1 MLCKSDVKY
10 IQSLS
15 YKKYRDEE
23 AVFTVEGIKM
33 VMELI
38 NSFPDRIVRIFATN
52 LWFQEHRQIV
62 KNLTDIQI
70 VEPFELQ
77 KISFLKTPNEVL
89 ALVSAKNIDD
99 FNPLSEGVTVVL
111 DQLQDPGNM
120 GTIIRSCDW
129 FGIKNIVCSLDTVDA
144 FAPKVVQSSMGSI
157 MRLNIFY
164 KNLPEFFFQ
173 HKEIPI
179 YSAEL
184 SGESVFDVSFSTP
197 SILVIGNESKGVSDE
212 VSKFAT
218 KKIMIPRVGN
228 AESLNAAVASSI
240 ILSLMTR

>member
-1 MLCKSDVKY
+1 MLSKSDVKY

-15 YKKYRDEE
+15 YKKYRDQE
-23 AVFTVEGIKM
+23 AVFVVEGVKM
-33 VMELI
+33 VLELI
-38 NSFPDRIVRIFATN
+38 SSFPERIVRIFATN
-52 LWFQEHRQIV
+52 SWFQVHGQVV

-77 KISFLKTPNEVL
+77 KLSSLKTPNEVL
-89 ALVSAKNIDD
+89 ALVSAKNIEE

-144 FAPKVVQSSMGSI
+144 YAPKVVQSSMGSI

-164 KNLPEFFFQ
+164 KNLQEFFFQ
-173 HKEIPI
+173 HKQTPI

-184 SGESVFDVSFSTP
+184 AGESVFDVSFETP
-197 SILVIGNESKGVSDE
+197 SILVIGNESKGVSAE
-212 VSKFAT
+212 VAIFAS
-218 KKIMIPRVGN
+218 KKIMIPRIGS

-240 ILSLMTR
+240 ILSLMTK

>member
-1 MLCKSDVKY
+1 MLSKSDVKY

-33 VMELI
+33 VLELI
-38 NSFPDRIVRIFATN
+38 SCFPERIVRIFATN
-52 LWFQEHRQIV
+52 LWIQEHPQIV

-77 KISFLKTPNEVL
+77 KISSLKTPNEVL

-99 FNPLSEGVTVVL
+99 FNPLAEGVTVVL
-111 DQLQDPGNM
+111 DQLQDPGDM

-218 KKIMIPRVGN
+218 KKIMIPRIGN

>member
-1 MLCKSDVKY
+1 MLSKSDVKY

-15 YKKYRDEE
+15 HKKYRDQE
-23 AVFTVEGIKM
+23 AVFIVEGVKM
-33 VMELI
+33 VLELI
-38 NSFPDRIVRIFATN
+38 SSFPERIVRIFATN
-52 LWFQEHRQIV
+52 LWIQEHGQIV

-77 KISFLKTPNEVL
+77 KLSSLKTPNEVL
-89 ALVSAKNIDD
+89 ALVSAKHTDD
-99 FNPLSEGVTVVL
+99 FNTFSDGVTVVL

-144 FAPKVVQSSMGSI
+144 YAPKVVQSSMGSI

-164 KNLPEFFFQ
+164 KNLPDFFFQ

-184 SGESVFDVSFSTP
+184 SGESAFDVSFQNP

-218 KKIMIPRVGN
+218 KKIMIPRIGN

>member
-1 MLCKSDVKY
+1 MLSKSDVKY

-15 YKKYRDEE
+15 HKKYRDQE
-23 AVFTVEGIKM
+23 AVFIVEGVKM
-33 VMELI
+33 VLELI
-38 NSFPDRIVRIFATN
+38 NSFPERIVRIFATN
-52 LWFQEHRQIV
+52 LWFREHLQIV

-70 VEPFELQ
+70 IEPFELQ
-77 KISFLKTPNEVL
+77 KLSFLKTPNEVL
-89 ALVSAKNIDD
+89 ALVSANKIDD
-99 FNPLSEGVTVVL
+99 FNPLSDGVTVVL

-144 FAPKVVQSSMGSI
+144 YAPKVVQSSMGSI

-164 KNLPEFFFQ
+164 KNLPDFFFQ
-173 HKEIPI
+173 HRQIPT

-184 SGESVFDVSFSTP
+184 SGESVFEISFETP
-197 SILVIGNESKGVSDE
+197 SILIIGNESKGVSDE
-212 VSKFAT
+212 ITMFAS
-218 KKIMIPRVGN
+218 KKIMIPRIGN

>member
-1 MLCKSDVKY
+1 MLSKSDVKY

-15 YKKYRDEE
+15 HKKYRDQE
-23 AVFTVEGIKM
+23 AVFIVEGVKM
-33 VMELI
+33 VLELI
-38 NSFPDRIVRIFATN
+38 SSFPERIVRIFATN
-52 LWFQEHRQIV
+52 LWFREHRQIV

-77 KISFLKTPNEVL
+77 KLSFLKTPNEVL
-89 ALVSAKNIDD
+89 ALVSANNIDD
-99 FNPLSEGVTVVL
+99 FNPLSDGVTLVL

-144 FAPKVVQSSMGSI
+144 YAPKVVQSSMGSI

-164 KNLPEFFFQ
+164 KNLPDFFFQ
-173 HKEIPI
+173 HRQIPT

-184 SGESVFDVSFSTP
+184 SGESVFEISFETP

-212 VSKFAT
+212 VAMFAS
-218 KKIMIPRVGN
+218 KKIMIPRIGN

>member
-1 MLCKSDVKY
+1 
-10 IQSLS
+10 
-15 YKKYRDEE
+15 
-23 AVFTVEGIKM
+23 M
-33 VMELI
+33 VLELI
-38 NSFPDRIVRIFATN
+38 SSFPERIVRIFATN
-52 LWFQEHRQIV
+52 LWIQEHGQIV

-77 KISFLKTPNEVL
+77 KLSSLKTPNEVL
-89 ALVSAKNIDD
+89 ALVSAKHTDD
-99 FNPLSEGVTVVL
+99 FNTLSDGVTVVL

-144 FAPKVVQSSMGSI
+144 YAPKVVQSSMGSI

-164 KNLPEFFFQ
+164 KDLPDFFFQ

-184 SGESVFDVSFSTP
+184 SGESVFDVSFQNP

-218 KKIMIPRVGN
+218 KKVMIPRIGN

-240 ILSLMTR
+240 ILSMMTR

>member
-1 MLCKSDVKY
+1 MLSKSDVKY

-15 YKKYRDEE
+15 HKKYRDQE
-23 AVFTVEGIKM
+23 AVFIVEGVKM
-33 VMELI
+33 VLELI
-38 NSFPDRIVRIFATN
+38 NSFPERIVRIFATN
-52 LWFQEHRQIV
+52 LWFREHLQIV

-77 KISFLKTPNEVL
+77 KLSFLKTPNEVL
-89 ALVSAKNIDD
+89 ALVSANKIDD
-99 FNPLSEGVTVVL
+99 FNPLSDGVTVVL

-144 FAPKVVQSSMGSI
+144 YAPKVVQSSMGSI

-164 KNLPEFFFQ
+164 KNLPDFFFQ
-173 HKEIPI
+173 HRQIPT

-184 SGESVFDVSFSTP
+184 SGESVFEISFETP
-197 SILVIGNESKGVSDE
+197 SILIIGNESKGVSDE
-212 VSKFAT
+212 VAMFAS
-218 KKIMIPRVGN
+218 KKIMIPRIGN

>member
-1 MLCKSDVKY
+1 MLSKSDVKY

-15 YKKYRDEE
+15 HKKYRDQE
-23 AVFTVEGIKM
+23 AVFTVEGVKM
-33 VMELI
+33 VLELI
-38 NSFPDRIVRIFATN
+38 SSFPERIVRIFTTN

-62 KNLTDIQI
+62 KNLTEIQV

-77 KISFLKTPNEVL
+77 KLSFLKTPNEVL

-99 FNPLSEGVTVVL
+99 LNPLSNGVTVVL

-144 FAPKVVQSSMGSI
+144 YAPKVVQSSMGSI

-173 HKEIPI
+173 HKQIPI

-184 SGESVFDVSFSTP
+184 SGESVFETSFETP

-218 KKIMIPRVGN
+218 KKIMIPRIGK

>member
-1 MLCKSDVKY
+1 MLSKSDVKY

-15 YKKYRDEE
+15 HKKYRDQE
-23 AVFTVEGIKM
+23 AVFIVEGVKM
-33 VMELI
+33 VLELI
-38 NSFPDRIVRIFATN
+38 NSFPERIVRIFATN
-52 LWFQEHRQIV
+52 LWFREHLQIV

-70 VEPFELQ
+70 IEPFELQ
-77 KISFLKTPNEVL
+77 KLSFLKTPNEVL
-89 ALVSAKNIDD
+89 ALVSANKIDD
-99 FNPLSEGVTVVL
+99 FNPLSDGVTVVL

-144 FAPKVVQSSMGSI
+144 YAPKVVQSSMGSI

-164 KNLPEFFFQ
+164 KNLPDFFFQ
-173 HKEIPI
+173 HRQIPT

-184 SGESVFDVSFSTP
+184 SGESVFEISFETP
-197 SILVIGNESKGVSDE
+197 SILIIGNESKGVSDE
-212 VSKFAT
+212 VAMFAS
-218 KKIMIPRVGN
+218 KKIMIPRIGN